1 MSLMT
6 DLLMDARRRAMLS
19 GMPLASSEEQ
29 GIVNSAA
36 QGAGE
41 KLVQDVGGLGDGGRC
56 GGISDH
62 QGAGGGF
69 GQFRVELPFGVQS

>member
-1 MSLMT
+1 MALG
-6 DLLMDARRRAMLS
+6 D
-19 GMPLASSEEQ
+19 G
-29 GIVNSAA
+29 VAA